1 MNQQKRTLADFI
13 VLGTAQFGMDYGIT
27 NVSGRPSKP
36 EAFRILEYAWERGIR
51 RFDTAPGY
59 DSEELLGDFIRTN
72 GIERDVIVLTK
83 ISGLEGNES
92 HRARISQSMDLSRRR
107 LNSQIDTL
115 FFHDPAN
122 SRLLLEDEIF
132 FRELLETRQVNNIG
146 VSVYDPV
153 EVERL
158 GTCELGL
165 AFQFPLNVLDRRFEN
180 VEMTLGKRYAR
191 SIFLQGLL
199 ASPNALRAGTPRDI
213 LSLHKRYHDKLKSN
227 GVSPVDFATSFVKN
241 SNCVDYFLVGINTV
255 IQLKKLLAIRFEGI
269 WPNSLTA
276 PLISRLPEKLIDPRT
291 WGDRERQQL
300 P

>member
-1 MNQQKRTLADFI
+1 

-199 ASPNALRAGTPRDI
+199 ASSNALRAGTPPDI
-213 LSLHKRYHDKLKSN
+213 LSLHKRYHDKLRSH

>member
-1 MNQQKRTLADFI
+1 M
-13 VLGTAQFGMDYGIT
+13 LGTAQFGMDYGIT

-83 ISGLEGNES
+83 ISGLEGNEN
-92 HRARISQSMDLSRRR
+92 HRARISQSIDLSSRR

-199 ASPNALRAGTPRDI
+199 ASSNALRAGTPPDI
-213 LSLHKRYHDKLKSN
+213 LSLHKRYHDKLRSH

>member
-1 MNQQKRTLADFI
+1 M
-13 VLGTAQFGMDYGIT
+13 LGTAQFGMDYGIT

-36 EAFRILEYAWERGIR
+36 EAFRILEYAWEQGIR

-59 DSEELLGDFIRTN
+59 DSEALLGDFIRTN

-92 HRARISQSMDLSRRR
+92 HRARISQSIDLSRRR
-107 LNSQIDTL
+107 INSQIDTL

-132 FRELLETRQVNNIG
+132 FRELLETRQINNIG

-165 AFQFPLNVLDRRFEN
+165 AFQFPLNVLDRRFAN

-199 ASPNALRAGTPRDI
+199 ASPNALRAGTPPDI
-213 LSLHKRYHDKLKSN
+213 LSLHKRYHDKLRSH
-227 GVSPVDFATSFVKN
+227 GVSPVDFATSYVKN

-255 IQLKKLLAIRFEGI
+255 MQLKKLLAIRFEAV
-269 WPNSLTA
+269 WPKSFIA

>member
-1 MNQQKRTLADFI
+1 M
-13 VLGTAQFGMDYGIT
+13 LGTAQFGMDYGIT

-158 GTCELGL
+158 RACKLEL
-165 AFQFPLNVLDRRFEN
+165 AFQFPFNVLDRRFEN

-199 ASPNALRAGTPRDI
+199 ASPNALRAGAPPDI

-241 SNCVDYFLVGINTV
+241 SNCVDYFLVGVNTV
-255 IQLKKLLAIRFEGI
+255 MQLKKLLAIRFEGV

-291 WGDRERQQL
+291 WGEGER
-300 P
+300 

>member
-1 MNQQKRTLADFI
+1 M
-13 VLGTAQFGMDYGIT
+13 LGTAQFGMDYGIT

-199 ASPNALRAGTPRDI
+199 ASPNALRAGAPPDI

-241 SNCVDYFLVGINTV
+241 SNCVDYFLVGVNTV
-255 IQLKKLLAIRFEGI
+255 MQLKKLLAIRFEGV

-291 WGDRERQQL
+291 WGEGER
-300 P
+300 

>member
-241 SNCVDYFLVGINTV
+241 SNCVDYFLVGVNTV
-255 IQLKKLLAIRFEGI
+255 MQLKKLLAIRFEGI